1 MQKLSRGII
10 LCMFLFG
17 LASCQSLSF
26 DLLSSSKADN
36 NITTAV
42 YNSLKAIEDFPVE
55 TLHIETAQRT
65 VYLSGYVKTI
75 RQSDVAYSIASSV
88 SGVKKVENNIIV
100 KK

>member
-1 MQKLSRGII
+1 MLI
-10 LCMFLFG
+10 FG
-17 LASCQSLSF
+17 LASCQTLNF
-26 DLLSSSKADN
+26 DMFSSAQADN
-36 NITTAV
+36 NITAEV

-55 TLHIETAQRT
+55 TLHIETVQRT